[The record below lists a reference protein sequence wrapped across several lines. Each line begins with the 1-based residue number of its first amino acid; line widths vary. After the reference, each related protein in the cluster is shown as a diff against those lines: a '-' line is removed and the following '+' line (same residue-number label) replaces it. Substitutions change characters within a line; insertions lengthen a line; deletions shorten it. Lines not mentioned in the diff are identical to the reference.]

1 MKTRKLTAVLLALI
15 MAFAV
20 LPAAAFAESI
30 EGIAGE
36 AAAMRK
42 LDNAWAALDAA
53 EADALAQGMS
63 RTEVINA
70 VYTAALSLNTVN
82 KDSFSAFTKDGF
94 YFTVDGMY
102 CAYNYR
108 LRNELNTDCAPVKE
122 GVVLSKGSGKTE
134 ALRDAESADVFLIA
148 PYYGH
153 DSSFTDQYKREAQ
166 SVADATGGD
175 YLLIQS
181 TAATGPAIAENFPN
195 KGVVFFDSHGTQDG
209 TSSYLCLT
217 TSSGITQE
225 DYNNGWAVYAGSAAY
240 IDGRYIEHHTPAPL
254 SNCLVWMAICEGMKR
269 SGQGTTGAALLRA
282 GAGVVYGYSQSV
294 TFAGDYVYE
303 ETFWNLMKD
312 FENPATVAEAFAQ
325 MVEEHGICDPYGNA
339 YPIVMSDVDAFP
351 ANPDSAQT
359 VNSTW
364 KLWGSFPLVD
374 LTGFSLDITSADI
387 KMAQTVNV
395 NMSLVPENAN
405 NYITTWTSADESVAI
420 VEPYAGSRCRAVITG
435 MGRGETEI
443 TCSVSVNGSIIGT
456 ETVSV
461 SVTPDET
468 LAEAVNVEGGS
479 LEFGTSAEYS
489 FVPVAEGDRLIAK
502 TNNAGMGNTT
512 AVLLTT
518 IRMAEGD
525 TLSFDY
531 FYSSETDYDHYY
543 FKVNDVEYQ
552 KYADTNMTGFSS
564 YTFTAP
570 EAGLYHFEWSYVKDE
585 LTDGGSDCVKIDNV
599 AFSGTGEPEEP
610 QLSLIGITA
619 TVHDVRIGERIEVSF
634 DCAPVAC
641 GGTIEPPAPELN
653 EVAFTISADGVRFGD
668 VATVSVDCAPVT
680 APQIAHRGR
689 IEINFPTAF
698 VAGGLGIYAELIPG
712 ELLERIEAAGGTYTL
727 GINELEPIESTG
739 HGRYPESIFVEFEC
753 AAGVEM
759 SGNLFNYTATVS
771 NTFGSE
777 TFPFEVELTIHSC
790 SLTYIENGENYEVPV
805 SANDSVFEVAPRLGD
820 VNLDGSVT
828 IADALE
834 VMRHAIE
841 VLTLEGA
848 SLEAADV
855 NGDGVIGLPDA
866 ILIARIAMGL

>member
-70 VYTAALSLNTVN
+70 VYTAALNLNTVD
-82 KDSFSAFTKDGF
+82 KDSFSDFTKDGF

-134 ALRDAESADVFLIA
+134 NLKDAESADVFLIA

-225 DYNNGWAVYAGSAAY
+225 DYNNGWAVYAGSAAF

-254 SNCLVWMAICEGMKR
+254 SNCLVWMAICEGMAR
-269 SGQGTTGAALLRA
+269 QGEGTTGAALLRA

-351 ANPDSAQT
+351 ANADSAQT

-405 NYITTWTSADESVAI
+405 NFVTTWTSADESVAI
-420 VEPYAGSRCRAVITG
+420 VEPYAGSRGRAVITG

-502 TNNAGMGNTT
+502 TNNAGRGNTT

-531 FYSSETDYDHYY
+531 FYSSETDYDYYY

-599 AFSGTGEPEEP
+599 AFS
-610 QLSLIGITA
+610 
-619 TVHDVRIGERIEVSF
+619 
-634 DCAPVAC
+634 
-641 GGTIEPPAPELN
+641 GTIEPPAPELN

-777 TFPFEVELTIHSC
+777 TFPFEVELTIYSS
-790 SLTYIENGENYEVPV
+790 SLTYIENDKNYEVPV
-805 SANDSVFEVAPRLGD
+805 SVNNSVFEVAPRLGD

-848 SLEAADV
+848 SLDAADM

-866 ILIARIAMGL
+866 ILIARRAMGL

>member
-70 VYTAALSLNTVN
+70 VYTAALNLNTVD
-82 KDSFSAFTKDGF
+82 KDSFSDFTKDGF

-134 ALRDAESADVFLIA
+134 NLKDAESADVFLIA

-405 NYITTWTSADESVAI
+405 NFVTTWTSADESVAI

-531 FYSSETDYDHYY
+531 FYSSETDYDYYY

-585 LTDGGSDCVKIDNV
+585 LTDGGSDCVKLDNV
-599 AFSGTGEPEEP
+599 AFS
-610 QLSLIGITA
+610 
-619 TVHDVRIGERIEVSF
+619 
-634 DCAPVAC
+634 
-641 GGTIEPPAPELN
+641 GTIEPPAPELN

-777 TFPFEVELTIHSC
+777 TFPFEVELTIYSS
-790 SLTYIENGENYEVPV
+790 SLTYIENDKNYEVPV
-805 SANDSVFEVAPRLGD
+805 SVNNSVFEVAPRLGD

-828 IADALE
+828 IADALQ

-848 SLEAADV
+848 SLDAADM

-866 ILIARIAMGL
+866 ILIARCAMGL

>member
-1 MKTRKLTAVLLALI
+1 MKTRKFLSLALALI
-15 MAFAV
+15 MAFAMIPV
-20 LPAAAFAESI
+20 ASLAENVD
-30 EGIAGE
+30 GLVNE

-70 VYTAALSLNTVN
+70 VYTAALNLNTVD
-82 KDSFSAFTKDGF
+82 KDSFSDFTKDGF

-108 LRNELNTDCAPVKE
+108 LRNELGKVTEPANDGIFTI
-122 GVVLSKGSGKTE
+122 KGSGRNA
-134 ALRDAESADVFLIA
+134 ALKDAESPNVLLLG
-148 PYYGH
+148 PYYGY
-153 DSSFTDQYKREAQ
+153 DSNFDDSYKNATQ
-166 SVADATGGD
+166 PIADATGGD
-175 YLLIQS
+175 WELIQGH
-181 TAATGPAIAENFPN
+181 AATGPAIVEAFPDY
-195 KGVVFFDSHGTQDG
+195 GSVFVDSHGAASG
-209 TSSYLCLT
+209 SSTYICLT
-217 TSSGITQE
+217 TNEGITQE
-225 DYNNGWAVYAGSAAY
+225 DYNNGWAVSSGGAAW
-240 IDGRYIEHHTPAPL
+240 IDGRYIQHHLNGAHI
-254 SNCLVWMAICEGMKR
+254 SNPFVWLGICEGMKL
-269 SGQGTTGAALLRA
+269 SGHGVMANALVEAGCGA
-282 GAGVVYGYSQSV
+282 VYGYSQSV
-294 TFAGDYVYE
+294 TFIADLTMYLPSFTGSLMEGATIADAFQ
-303 ETFWNLMKD
+303 TMKD
-312 FENPATVAEAFAQ
+312 EYGVP
-325 MVEEHGICDPYGNA
+325 DPRGDA
-339 YPIVMSDVDAFP
+339 YPIIVSPVDPYP
-351 ANPDSAQT
+351 ANPDSEQT
-359 VNSTW
+359 VYCEWTLFGNAE
-364 KLWGSFPLVD
+364 PVEI
-374 LTGFSLDITSADI
+374 TGFSLDTENVEIYVGKSAAV
-387 KMAQTVNV
+387 MFNR
-395 NMSLVPENAN
+395 VPDNAN
-405 NYITTWTSADESVAI
+405 NYELVWTSSDESVAT
-420 VEPYAGSRCRAVITG
+420 VSGNKRRATVNGVGAGTAT
-435 MGRGETEI
+435 I
-443 TCSVSVNGSIIGT
+443 TCTVMVNGSVFGT
-456 ETVSV
+456 ATCPVTVNV
-461 SVTPDET
+461 DTT
-468 LAEAVNVEGGS
+468 LIEALNVEGGS
-479 LEFGTSAEYS
+479 LQFGTGDPYGFEAIT
-489 FVPVAEGDRLIAK
+489 EGDRYLAK
-502 TNNAGMGNTT
+502 SNNASIGNST
-512 AVLLTT
+512 ATLTT
-518 IRMAEGD
+518 TVQMAAGD
-525 TLSFDY
+525 TLTFDY
-531 FYSSETDYDHYY
+531 YYSSENNYDWYR
-543 FKVNDVEYQ
+543 FKANGTEVQ
-552 KYADTNMTGFSS
+552 KLSGTGMSDFAS
-564 YTFTAP
+564 YTYTA
-570 EAGLYHFEWSYVKDE
+570 ASDGAYTFEWSYSKDSSVN
-585 LTDGGSDCVKIDNV
+585 GGNDCVKLDNV
-599 AFSGTGEPEEP
+599 AFS
-610 QLSLIGITA
+610 
-619 TVHDVRIGERIEVSF
+619 
-634 DCAPVAC
+634 
-641 GGTIEPPAPELN
+641 GTIEPPAPELN

>member
-1 MKTRKLTAVLLALI
+1 MKTRKFLALALALI
-15 MAFAV
+15 MAFAMIPV
-20 LPAAAFAESI
+20 ASLAENVD
-30 EGIAGE
+30 GLVNE

-70 VYTAALSLNTVN
+70 VYTAALNLNTVD
-82 KDSFSAFTKDGF
+82 KDSFSDFTKDGF

-108 LRNELNTDCAPVKE
+108 LRNELGKVTEPANDGIFTI
-122 GVVLSKGSGKTE
+122 KGSGSNAAMK
-134 ALRDAESADVFLIA
+134 DAESPNVLLLG
-148 PYYGH
+148 PYYGY
-153 DSSFTDQYKREAQ
+153 DSNFDDSYKNATQ
-166 SVADATGGD
+166 PIADATGGD
-175 YLLIQS
+175 WELIQGH
-181 TAATGPAIAENFPN
+181 AATGPAIVEAFPDY
-195 KGVVFFDSHGTQDG
+195 GSVFVDSHGAASG
-209 TSSYLCLT
+209 SSTYICLT
-217 TSSGITQE
+217 TNSGITQE
-225 DYNNGWAVYAGSAAY
+225 DYNNGWAVSSGGAAW
-240 IDGRYIEHHTPAPL
+240 IDGRYIQHHLNGAHI
-254 SNCLVWMAICEGMKR
+254 SNPFVWLGICEGMKL
-269 SGQGTTGAALLRA
+269 SGHGVMANALVEAGCGA
-282 GAGVVYGYSQSV
+282 VYGYSQSV
-294 TFAGDYVYE
+294 TFIADLTMYLPSFTGSLMEGATIADAFQ
-303 ETFWNLMKD
+303 TMKD
-312 FENPATVAEAFAQ
+312 EYGVP
-325 MVEEHGICDPYGNA
+325 DPRGDA
-339 YPIVMSDVDAFP
+339 YPIIVSPVDPYP
-351 ANPDSAQT
+351 ANPDSEQT
-359 VNSTW
+359 VYCEWTLFGNAE
-364 KLWGSFPLVD
+364 PVEI
-374 LTGFSLDITSADI
+374 TGFSLDTENVEIYVGKSAAV
-387 KMAQTVNV
+387 MFNR
-395 NMSLVPENAN
+395 VPDNAN
-405 NYITTWTSADESVAI
+405 NYELVWTSSNESVATVTGNKRRANVTGI
-420 VEPYAGSRCRAVITG
+420 SAGTAT
-435 MGRGETEI
+435 I
-443 TCSVSVNGSIIGT
+443 TCTVMVNGEVFGSANVAV
-456 ETVSV
+456 TVNV
-461 SVTPDET
+461 DTT
-468 LAEAVNVEGGS
+468 LMEALNVEGGS
-479 LEFGTSAEYS
+479 LQFGTGDPYGFEAIT
-489 FVPVAEGDRLIAK
+489 EGDRYLAK
-502 TNNAGMGNTT
+502 SNNAGIGNST
-512 AVLLTT
+512 ATLTT
-518 IRMAEGD
+518 TVQMAAGD
-525 TLSFDY
+525 TLTFDY
-531 FYSSETDYDHYY
+531 YYSSENNYDWYR
-543 FKVNDVEYQ
+543 FKANGTEVQ
-552 KYADTNMTGFSS
+552 KLSGTGMSDFAS
-564 YTFTAP
+564 YTYTA
-570 EAGLYHFEWSYVKDE
+570 ASDGAYTFEWSYSKDSSVN
-585 LTDGGSDCVKIDNV
+585 GGNDCVKLDNV
-599 AFSGTGEPEEP
+599 AFS
-610 QLSLIGITA
+610 
-619 TVHDVRIGERIEVSF
+619 
-634 DCAPVAC
+634 
-641 GGTIEPPAPELN
+641 GTIEPPAPELN

-805 SANDSVFEVAPRLGD
+805 SVNNSVFEVAPRLGD

>member
-1 MKTRKLTAVLLALI
+1 MKTRKFLSLALALI
-15 MAFAV
+15 MAFAMIPV
-20 LPAAAFAESI
+20 ASLAENVD
-30 EGIAGE
+30 GLVNE

-70 VYTAALSLNTVN
+70 VYNAALNLNTVD
-82 KDSFSAFTKDGF
+82 KDSFSDFTKDGF

-108 LRNELNTDCAPVKE
+108 LRNELGKVTEPANDGIFTI
-122 GVVLSKGSGKTE
+122 KGSGRNA
-134 ALRDAESADVFLIA
+134 ALKDAESPNVLLLG
-148 PYYGH
+148 PYYGY
-153 DSSFTDQYKREAQ
+153 DSNFDDSYKNATQ
-166 SVADATGGD
+166 PIADATGGD
-175 YLLIQS
+175 WELIQGH
-181 TAATGPAIAENFPN
+181 AATGPAIVEAFPDY
-195 KGVVFFDSHGTQDG
+195 GSVFVDSHGAASG
-209 TSSYLCLT
+209 SSTYICLT
-217 TSSGITQE
+217 TNEGITQE
-225 DYNNGWAVYAGSAAY
+225 DYNNGWAVSSGGAAW
-240 IDGRYIEHHTPAPL
+240 IDGRYIQHHLNGAHI
-254 SNCLVWMAICEGMKR
+254 SNPFVWLGICEGMKL
-269 SGQGTTGAALLRA
+269 SGHGVMANALVEAGCGA
-282 GAGVVYGYSQSV
+282 VYGYSQSV
-294 TFAGDYVYE
+294 TFIADLTMYLPSFTGSLMEGATIADAFQ
-303 ETFWNLMKD
+303 TMKD
-312 FENPATVAEAFAQ
+312 EYGVP
-325 MVEEHGICDPYGNA
+325 DPRGDA
-339 YPIVMSDVDAFP
+339 YPIIVSPVDPYP
-351 ANPDSAQT
+351 ANPDSEQT
-359 VNSTW
+359 VYCEWTLFGNAE
-364 KLWGSFPLVD
+364 PVEI
-374 LTGFSLDITSADI
+374 TGFSLDTENVEIYVGKSAAV
-387 KMAQTVNV
+387 MFNR
-395 NMSLVPENAN
+395 VPDNAN
-405 NYITTWTSADESVAI
+405 NYELVWTSSDESVAT
-420 VEPYAGSRCRAVITG
+420 VSGNKRRATVNGVGAGTAT
-435 MGRGETEI
+435 I
-443 TCSVSVNGSIIGT
+443 TCTVMVNGSVFGT
-456 ETVSV
+456 ATCPVTVNV
-461 SVTPDET
+461 DTT
-468 LAEAVNVEGGS
+468 LIEALNVEGGS
-479 LEFGTSAEYS
+479 LQFGTGDPYGFEAIT
-489 FVPVAEGDRLIAK
+489 EGDRYLAK
-502 TNNAGMGNTT
+502 SNNASIGNST
-512 AVLLTT
+512 ATLTT
-518 IRMAEGD
+518 TVQMAAGD
-525 TLSFDY
+525 TLTFDY
-531 FYSSETDYDHYY
+531 YYSSENNYDWYR
-543 FKVNDVEYQ
+543 FKANGTEVQ
-552 KYADTNMTGFSS
+552 KLSGTGMSDFAS
-564 YTFTAP
+564 YTYTA
-570 EAGLYHFEWSYVKDE
+570 ASDGAYTFEWSYSKDSSVN
-585 LTDGGSDCVKIDNV
+585 GGNDCVKLDNV
-599 AFSGTGEPEEP
+599 AFS
-610 QLSLIGITA
+610 
-619 TVHDVRIGERIEVSF
+619 
-634 DCAPVAC
+634 
-641 GGTIEPPAPELN
+641 GTIEPPAPELN

>member
-70 VYTAALSLNTVN
+70 VYTAALSLNTVD

-134 ALRDAESADVFLIA
+134 NLKDAESADVFLIA

-405 NYITTWTSADESVAI
+405 NFVTTWTSADESVAI

-531 FYSSETDYDHYY
+531 FYSSETDYDYYY

-585 LTDGGSDCVKIDNV
+585 LTDGGSDCVKLDNV
-599 AFSGTGEPEEP
+599 AFS
-610 QLSLIGITA
+610 
-619 TVHDVRIGERIEVSF
+619 
-634 DCAPVAC
+634 
-641 GGTIEPPAPELN
+641 GTIEPPAPELN

-777 TFPFEVELTIHSC
+777 TFPFEVELTIYSS
-790 SLTYIENGENYEVPV
+790 SLTYIENDKNYEVPV
-805 SANDSVFEVAPRLGD
+805 SVNNSVFEVAPRLGD

-828 IADALE
+828 IADALQ

-848 SLEAADV
+848 SLDAADM

-866 ILIARIAMGL
+866 ILIARCAMGL

>member
-70 VYTAALSLNTVN
+70 VYNAALNLNTVD
-82 KDSFSAFTKDGF
+82 KDSFSDFTKDGF

-108 LRNELNTDCAPVKE
+108 LRNELNTDCAPVEE
-122 GVVLSKGSGKTE
+122 GVVLTKGNGKKS
-134 ALRDAESADVFLIA
+134 ALKDAESPNVFLVA

-166 SVADATGGD
+166 SIAAATGGD

-181 TAATGPAIAENFPN
+181 TSATGPAIAENFPD
-195 KGVVFFDSHGTQDG
+195 KGVVIFDSHGTQSG

-217 TSSGITQE
+217 TNSGITQE
-225 DYNNGWAVYAGSAAY
+225 DYNNGWAVRSGSAAF
-240 IDGRYIEHHTPAPL
+240 IDGRYIEHHTPDTL
-254 SNCLVWMAICEGMKR
+254 SNCFVWMAICEGMKR
-269 SGQGTTGAALLRA
+269 QGQGTTGYALLRA

-303 ETFWNLMKD
+303 VTFWNAMKNAD
-312 FENPATVAEAFAQ
+312 DPATVADAFSL
-325 MVEEHGICDPYGNA
+325 MVEEHGACDPYGDA
-339 YPIVMSDVDAFP
+339 WPIVMSEDDLFP
-351 ANPDSAQT
+351 TNPDSAQT
-359 VNSTW
+359 VNSQWT
-364 KLWGSFPLVD
+364 LFGNPEPVD
-374 LTGFSLDITSADI
+374 ITGFSLQQNAVEMYIGRTAEI
-387 KMAQTVNV
+387 NFVRQ
-395 NMSLVPENAN
+395 PENAN
-405 NYITTWTSADESVAI
+405 NYELVWTSSNESVAT
-420 VEPYAGSRCRAVITG
+420 VAGNKRKATVTG
-435 MGRGETEI
+435 ISAGTATI
-443 TCSVSVNGSIIGT
+443 TCTVMVNGEVFGSANVAV
-456 ETVSV
+456 TVNV
-461 SVTPDET
+461 DTT
-468 LAEAVNVEGGS
+468 LMEALNVEGGA
-479 LEFGTSAEYS
+479 LQFGTSEPYGFEA
-489 FVPVAEGDRLIAK
+489 VTEGDRFLAK
-502 TNNAGMGNTT
+502 SNNASIGNSTASVSTT
-512 AVLLTT
+512 VQMSA
-518 IRMAEGD
+518 GD
-525 TLSFDY
+525 TLTFDY
-531 FYSSETDYDHYY
+531 FYSSENNYDWYR
-543 FKVNDVEYQ
+543 FKANGTEVQ
-552 KYADTNMTGFSS
+552 KLSGNTNSAWATYTYTAAADGA
-564 YTFTAP
+564 YT
-570 EAGLYHFEWSYVKDE
+570 FEWSYSKDSSFNRGE
-585 LTDGGSDCVKIDNV
+585 DCVKIDNV
-599 AFSGTGEPEEP
+599 AFS
-610 QLSLIGITA
+610 
-619 TVHDVRIGERIEVSF
+619 
-634 DCAPVAC
+634 
-641 GGTIEPPAPELN
+641 GTIEPPAPELN

-689 IEINFPTAF
+689 IEINFPAAF
-698 VAGGLGIYAELIPG
+698 GFATEENDQLIPG
-712 ELLERIEAAGGTYTL
+712 ELLERIEAAGGTYEFHVMEIMPTTDA
-727 GINELEPIESTG
+727 IG
-739 HGRYPESIFVEFEC
+739 HGGYIEGIYVEFEC

-759 SGNLFNYTATVS
+759 TGNLFTYTSTVC
-771 NTFGSE
+771 NVPDHAA
-777 TFPFEVELTIHSC
+777 FPFEVELTIYSS
-790 SLTYIENGENYEVPV
+790 SLTYIENGVNYEVPV
-805 SANDSVFEVAPRLGD
+805 SVNNSVFEVAPRLGD